1 MKSDRV
7 VLQCDCKCCEIAF
20 EKFKW
25 ADGDVTYDISV
36 LDSRYD
42 HEANGVLN
50 RIKNAFKVLFGKQ
63 ICYNDVSLDGDER
76 FDELLEGLRRLREA

>member
-1 MKSDRV
+1 MTNERV

-25 ADGDVTYDISV
+25 ADDDVTYDISV

-50 RIKNAFKVLFGKQ
+50 RIRNAFKVLFGKQ

>member
-1 MKSDRV
+1 MTNERV

-25 ADGDVTYDISV
+25 ADDDVTYDISV

-50 RIKNAFKVLFGKQ
+50 RIRNAFKVLFGKQ
-63 ICYNDVSLDGDER
+63 ICYNDVSLDSDEK
-76 FDELLEGLRRLREA
+76 FDKLLEGLRRLREA

>member
-1 MKSDRV
+1 MTNERV

-25 ADGDVTYDISV
+25 ADDDVTYDISV

-50 RIKNAFKVLFGKQ
+50 RIRNAFKVLFGKQ

-76 FDELLEGLRRLREA
+76 FDELLEELRKLREA